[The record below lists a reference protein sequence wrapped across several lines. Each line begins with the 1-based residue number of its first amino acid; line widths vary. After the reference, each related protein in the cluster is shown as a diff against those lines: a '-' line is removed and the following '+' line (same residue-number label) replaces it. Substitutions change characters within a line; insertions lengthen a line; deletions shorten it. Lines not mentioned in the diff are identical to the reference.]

1 MKTTIQIEK
10 NTLEI
15 LKKLKI
21 TKRESY
27 EEIILRLIN
36 ETNAKNKN

>member
-1 MKTTIQIEK
+1 MKTTIQVEK
-10 NTLEI
+10 TTTEK

-36 ETNAKNKN
+36 AINKKNKK

>member
-1 MKTTIQIEK
+1 MKTTIQVETTTTEK
-10 NTLEI
+10 LRE
-15 LKKLKI
+15 LKI

-36 ETNAKNKN
+36 ETNTKNKN

>member
-15 LKKLKI
+15 LKQLKI

-36 ETNAKNKN
+36 ETNTKNKN